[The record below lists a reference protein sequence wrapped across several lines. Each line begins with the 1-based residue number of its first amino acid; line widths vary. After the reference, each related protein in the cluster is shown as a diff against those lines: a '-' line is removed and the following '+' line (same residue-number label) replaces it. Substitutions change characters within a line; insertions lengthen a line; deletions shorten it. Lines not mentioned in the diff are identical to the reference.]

1 MNLDV
6 NSRFSYNPGTYAKR
20 SRFDMSTGIKTSFNT
35 GDLVPFYL
43 EEVLPG
49 DTFSID
55 TNILARMQTLIAPIM
70 DDLYVDV
77 FYFFVPNRIVWD
89 HWKEFM
95 GENTQSAWYP
105 STEYTVPQISVAP
118 QKSVTPKSVADY
130 LGIPPITVDTG
141 QPGLSFNALPF
152 RAYGKIWNEWFR
164 DENLQEPVLVD
175 TGDATRQFDPDNA
188 VDGGKLLRVNKYHD
202 YFTSALP
209 SPQKGPDVTIP
220 MTAGTQLPV
229 TTSGSSVHGL
239 YPNLTDRG
247 LDFVRYNASTGA
259 YIGPVDADRSMF
271 CGVPTGGVSGNLF
284 QGGSA
289 VSDGKS
295 TFLVPDNLFANIG
308 GSVPVATINTLRL
321 AFATQKLYEKDARG
335 GTRYREIIKS
345 HFNTISPDA
354 RQQVPELLGY
364 NRINVSISQVVQNSE
379 SANTPQGHTAAFSL
393 TADSDN
399 SFTKSF
405 TEHGFVMGL
414 LCARYKHT
422 YQQGMHRMWS
432 RNTRF
437 DYYWPVF
444 ANLGEQ
450 PVKNREIFAQGSDK
464 DDEVFGYQEAWA
476 EYRYHPDTTSAEM
489 RSSYAQ
495 SLDVWHLGDDYN
507 ALPSL
512 SPTWISEDKSPVD
525 RVLAVQSSVSDQFF
539 ADIYVKNIATRV
551 MPMFSIPGMSNI
563 L

>member
-20 SRFDMSTGIKTSFNT
+20 SRFDMSTGVKTSFNT

-77 FYFFVPNRIVWD
+77 FYFFVPNRLTWK

-105 STEYTVPQISVAP
+105 TTEYTVPQIAVAP

-130 LGIPPITVDTG
+130 LGIPPITVDSG

-152 RAYGKIWNEWFR
+152 RAYGLIWNEWFR

-175 TGDATRQFDPDNA
+175 TGDATRQFDPNNA

-220 MTAGTQLPV
+220 MLNSDVPVVARPEIIPSDVRGTNTSLRFMKPDGSSLGGANYGFAL
-229 TTSGSSVHGL
+229 SGSSGGYAEGIYTSSQPGSTLGVLTPANL
-239 YPNLTDRG
+239 YG
-247 LDFVRYNASTGA
+247 VLDTA
-259 YIGPVDADRSMF
+259 
-271 CGVPTGGVSGNLF
+271 
-284 QGGSA
+284 
-289 VSDGKS
+289 
-295 TFLVPDNLFANIG
+295 
-308 GSVPVATINTLRL
+308 PVATINTLRL

-379 SANTPQGHTAAFSL
+379 TAKTPQGHTAAFSL

-450 PVKNREIFAQGSDK
+450 PIKNREIFAQGTAK
-464 DDEVFGYQEAWA
+464 DDEIFGYQEAWA